1 MMAVANPTVFLAGS
15 ARAAPAAR
23 RAAKVVRPAMPMRAV
38 VKAEAGK
45 KMERAVELSKVG
57 FASAGVAAA
66 QLMST
71 PEAMA
76 LQGGVGKD
84 NVLPLIF
91 NLLVV
96 SLPVVFLITLY
107 TQTVSSGDSTVE
119 GESAFP
125 ESPWTKAE
133 KGSAIDGKGNISQPG
148 RKGAVGRS
156 AAPGTKRVKN

>member
-1 MMAVANPTVFLAGS
+1 MMAVATPTVFLA
-15 ARAAPAAR
+15 ARAAPAPR
-23 RAAKVVRPAMPMRAV
+23 RAAKVVRPAMPVRAV
-38 VKAEAGK
+38 AKAQAEPK
-45 KMERAVELSKVG
+45 RSIVELSKIG
-57 FASAGVAAA
+57 YASAGVAAA

-96 SLPVVFLITLY
+96 GLPVVFLITLY
-107 TQTVSSGDSTVE
+107 TQTQSSGDSSVE
-119 GESAFP
+119 GLSAFP
-125 ESPWTKAE
+125 ESPWEKAE
-133 KGSAIDGKGNISQPG
+133 KGNAFDGKGNISQPG
-148 RKGAVGRS
+148 RKGAVGRA